1 MNPMQFSDW
10 IHRYRQV
17 MYEDAIKDA
26 TTSTL
31 RVLADDFGFKDE
43 QISEILSKR
52 KFMKQIPKLIVG
64 REKYREIVNSSK
76 EKINEW
82 LMAETMKMYD
92 KGTAEATKSIFD
104 VLEDKFAFTKDDIK
118 KLSNATHETMQA
130 INLQLVTANEIQDGL
145 AQEGLKSMNEIER

>member
-76 EKINEW
+76 EKIN
-82 LMAETMKMYD
+82 
-92 KGTAEATKSIFD
+92 
-104 VLEDKFAFTKDDIK
+104 
-118 KLSNATHETMQA
+118 
-130 INLQLVTANEIQDGL
+130 
-145 AQEGLKSMNEIER
+145 

>member
-1 MNPMQFSDW
+1 
-10 IHRYRQV
+10 
-17 MYEDAIKDA
+17 
-26 TTSTL
+26 
-31 RVLADDFGFKDE
+31 
-43 QISEILSKR
+43 
-52 KFMKQIPKLIVG
+52 
-64 REKYREIVNSSK
+64 
-76 EKINEW
+76 
-82 LMAETMKMYD
+82 MAETMKMYD